1 MMEKDTPKNQRKWII
16 LLAVGMGAFLATI
29 DGGIVNIGLNTLV
42 REFGRPLVII
52 EWVVLAYMLTIS
64 SLMLSIGR
72 LGDMLGKKKL
82 YLAGIIIFTAGSVL
96 CGLSPTIF
104 WLISFRVLQAVGAS
118 ILMALG
124 TAMVTEAFPNN
135 ERGKA
140 LGIFGTLVS
149 IGIITGPTIGGL
161 LLESL
166 SWHWLFFVNLPVG
179 LLGVYLVARF
189 VPASRPGAS
198 QRFDF
203 PGAVTLFLGLCA
215 LLFALSLI
223 QSSGFSRPLT
233 LILITAFAI
242 LLSIFIRI
250 EKHSTE
256 PMIDLSI
263 FRNRLFSVNLIT
275 GFLTFIVTAGTMIL
289 LPLYLQNVLSFG
301 PRQSGLMLAVTP
313 VMVAITAPIAGT
325 LSDRFG
331 SRIIT
336 SIGLAVLLFGQ
347 IMVSTLG
354 ADTSVIG
361 YLARFIPVGIG
372 IGLFQ
377 APNNS
382 AVMGSVP
389 RERTGVASSLL
400 SLTRTIGQTTGIAL
414 LGAFWERQVTLQAGN
429 IQYPNITMAPI
440 AAQVGGLVNTIYLAL
455 LIITVSLTLS
465 LWALYIWIRSRNK
478 SLPSTTA
485 RI

>member
-1 MMEKDTPKNQRKWII
+1 
-16 LLAVGMGAFLATI
+16 
-29 DGGIVNIGLNTLV
+29 
-42 REFGRPLVII
+42 
-52 EWVVLAYMLTIS
+52 
-64 SLMLSIGR
+64 
-72 LGDMLGKKKL
+72 
-82 YLAGIIIFTAGSVL
+82 
-96 CGLSPTIF
+96 
-104 WLISFRVLQAVGAS
+104 
-118 ILMALG
+118 
-124 TAMVTEAFPNN
+124 
-135 ERGKA
+135 
-140 LGIFGTLVS
+140 
-149 IGIITGPTIGGL
+149 
-161 LLESL
+161 
-166 SWHWLFFVNLPVG
+166 
-179 LLGVYLVARF
+179 
-189 VPASRPGAS
+189 
-198 QRFDF
+198 
-203 PGAVTLFLGLCA
+203 
-215 LLFALSLI
+215 
-223 QSSGFSRPLT
+223 
-233 LILITAFAI
+233 
-242 LLSIFIRI
+242 
-250 EKHSTE
+250 
-256 PMIDLSI
+256 
-263 FRNRLFSVNLIT
+263 
-275 GFLTFIVTAGTMIL
+275 
-289 LPLYLQNVLSFG
+289 
-301 PRQSGLMLAVTP
+301 MLAVTP

-389 RERTGVASSLL
+389 RERSGVASSLL